1 MLHDAQMKTK
11 KGRKG
16 TAREK
21 KESLVKV
28 DEVKTIPGKSWLIN
42 NFEEIGWLDPDKQD
56 MSNYRGRPPMVNH
69 EFDVLAYDESRFNPY

>member
-1 MLHDAQMKTK
+1 MKTK

-42 NFEEIGWLDPDKQD
+42 NFEEIGWLDPDK
-56 MSNYRGRPPMVNH
+56 
-69 EFDVLAYDESRFNPY
+69 